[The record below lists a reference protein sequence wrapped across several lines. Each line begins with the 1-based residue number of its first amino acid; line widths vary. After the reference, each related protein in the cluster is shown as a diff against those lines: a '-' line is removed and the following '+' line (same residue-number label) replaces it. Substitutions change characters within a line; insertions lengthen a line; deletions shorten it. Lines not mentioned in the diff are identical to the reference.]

1 MLKSLKSNATESVA
15 THGACCTLSRGGYLW
30 QGALPGGRVQR
41 IGNRIAKIRVA
52 LGQVQFVMVALKIE
66 LQAVRGLGG
75 PGALLHS
82 GARALGKGIQM

>member
-1 MLKSLKSNATESVA
+1 MQLNLPPPMVHVA
-15 THGACCTLSRGGYLW
+15 RSAGAAICGR
-30 QGALPGGRVQR
+30 GALPGGRVKR
-41 IGNRIAKIRVA
+41 IGNRIAKIRVD

-75 PGALLHS
+75 PGALLHR